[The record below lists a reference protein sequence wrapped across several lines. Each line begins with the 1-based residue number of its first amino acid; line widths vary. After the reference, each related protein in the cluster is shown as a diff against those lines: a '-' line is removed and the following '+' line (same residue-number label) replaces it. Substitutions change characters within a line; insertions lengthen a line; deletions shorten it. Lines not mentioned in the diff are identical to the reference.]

1 MSVPFISA
9 AIFQNN
15 VVLQEH
21 DGLSHEP
28 NFDLDSDNSVG
39 SPPRRKAPS
48 VSTKGTCHGNGISAD
63 KWLWGN

>member
-9 AIFQNN
+9 AISLNN

-21 DGLSHEP
+21 DGLAHEP
-28 NFDLDSDNSVG
+28 NFDFDSDNSVG

-48 VSTKGTCHGNGISAD
+48 VCTIGECHGNGTSAD
-63 KWLWGN
+63 EWLWGN